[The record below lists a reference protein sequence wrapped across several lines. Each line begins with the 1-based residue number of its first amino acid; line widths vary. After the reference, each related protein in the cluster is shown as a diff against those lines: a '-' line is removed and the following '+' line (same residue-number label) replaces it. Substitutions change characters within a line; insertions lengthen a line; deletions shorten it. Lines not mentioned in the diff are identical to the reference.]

1 MLWYE
6 NSHIKSLVRISA
18 QFKCFSI
25 RAAVNRNREITA
37 MLKARKSLIPTE
49 NNVPAQSVTAM
60 VSLS

>member
-1 MLWYE
+1 MLQ
-6 NSHIKSLVRISA
+6 HKSSSEQKQGNCR
-18 QFKCFSI
+18 K
-25 RAAVNRNREITA
+25 ITA